1 MPTSFTTQRS
11 ILRNIVVGGKVQ
23 SALATTMADADL
35 TYRLRPETSGFVN
48 LKDEMESDY
57 QYAGKGSSF
66 ANESRLITR
75 HAEGEFSTRV
85 DDYLAGWLLAMT
97 MGVDTFTAGVS
108 SGPNTHVLTWK
119 DSGDPAQ
126 LTNLYIE
133 DAPGLKRKFQDQS
146 LTKVVISGADK
157 GSLMAKASFIG
168 TGRTVDGA
176 MLTLPA
182 LPTAQYLYG
191 SDATVSIGPVGAPVS
206 MAPRVLSFEATFDH
220 QNDLFRSLGGGIYPV
235 FPRYGNPVC
244 GLKLVIAIDT
254 TADIRDWAVS
264 KTELEM
270 KLAIASGAASLTIDY
285 PRVILPNADLGE
297 TDKYVTYTVDLNQEN
312 ILKPVGGEVCTA
324 TVVNTAA
331 AYLTAAA

>member
-1 MPTSFTTQRS
+1 MPTAFTTQRS
-11 ILRNIVVGGKVQ
+11 ILRNIVVGGGTQ
-23 SALATTMADADL
+23 LTLAETMIDAAL

-66 ANESRLITR
+66 ATESRIITR

-97 MGVDTFTAGVS
+97 MGVDTFTAGV
-108 SGPNTHVLTWK
+108 GGAPGTHVITWK
-119 DSGDPAQ
+119 DTGDPAQ

-133 DAPGLKRKFQDQS
+133 DAPGLKRKFQDMS
-146 LTKVVISGADK
+146 LSKVVISGADK

-168 TGRTVDGA
+168 TGRYADGA
-176 MLTLPA
+176 MLALPA

-191 SDATVSIGPVGAPVS
+191 SDCIVQIGVAGAPAS
-206 MAPRVLSFEATFDH
+206 IAPRALSFEATFDH

-244 GLKLVIAIDT
+244 GLKLVLAIDT
-254 TADIRDWAVS
+254 SADIRNWAVN
-264 KTELEM
+264 KTELEI
-270 KLAIASGAASLTIDY
+270 KLIVTSGAASLTLDY
-285 PRVILPNADLGE
+285 PQVILPNADLGE

-312 ILKPVGGEVCTA
+312 ILMVPGSEVCTA
-324 TVVNTAA
+324 TVVNTAD
-331 AYLTAAA
+331 AYLVAA